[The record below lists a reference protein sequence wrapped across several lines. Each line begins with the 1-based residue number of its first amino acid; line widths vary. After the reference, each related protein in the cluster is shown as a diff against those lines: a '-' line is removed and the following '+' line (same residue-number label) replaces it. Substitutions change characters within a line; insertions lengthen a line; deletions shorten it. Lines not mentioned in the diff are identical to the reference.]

1 MLPPLQGGPMVRA
14 ECRAGACSRYT
25 EAMPIDA
32 EGVRG
37 ACQFALAAI
46 EQGKRVTVDLINHS
60 LVIDGEAL
68 IDNGRW
74 AGELGV
80 DPTDEA
86 TALTMIEQAYI
97 AYERSV
103 PLHDGR
109 DNSRWFYAH
118 PIDELTD
125 QELVT
130 GEERPVA
137 RARLEVI
144 TLALILN
151 GSLTRSSQQM
161 QGKWFWQSPNHPR
174 LVILTDWLQ
183 SP

>member
-1 MLPPLQGGPMVRA
+1 MVRA

-37 ACQFALAAI
+37 ACQFAITAA
-46 EQGKRVTVDLINHS
+46 EQGARANVDLINHS

-74 AGELGV
+74 TGELGIH
-80 DPTDEA
+80 PTDEA
-86 TALTMIEQAYI
+86 TALAMIEQAYI

-125 QELVT
+125 LELAT
-130 GEERPVA
+130 AEERPVA

-151 GSLTRSSQQM
+151 GSLTRSCQQM

-174 LVILTDWLQ
+174 LVILTQWLE
-183 SP
+183 P